1 MSQYDR
7 GNVDDTHGYSTGGG
21 AGIIYIY
28 FFLNLSYSYL
38 F

>member
-21 AGIIYIY
+21 IIYIY